1 LRVLDMSMA
10 ARLLLPC
17 QGLRDGRGEE
27 RERRERERGR
37 KGERRGER
45 KGERVRQGREREMGG
60 GRETWS
66 MPMPSKPTK
75 AFSPISATPLI
86 IRCHKY
92 CARFPVLYKK
102 EMYMKSIVK

>member
-1 LRVLDMSMA
+1 
-10 ARLLLPC
+10 
-17 QGLRDGRGEE
+17 
-27 RERRERERGR
+27 
-37 KGERRGER
+37 
-45 KGERVRQGREREMGG
+45 MGG

-102 EMYMKSIVK
+102 KCI